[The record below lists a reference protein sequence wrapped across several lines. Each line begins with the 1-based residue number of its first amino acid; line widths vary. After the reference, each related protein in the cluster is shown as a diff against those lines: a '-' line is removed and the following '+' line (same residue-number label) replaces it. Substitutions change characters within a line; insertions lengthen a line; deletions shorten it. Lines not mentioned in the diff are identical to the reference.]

1 MDAMAS
7 DRFRQVL
14 ALAAADP
21 EYQALQREC
30 EELDKRVLG
39 ALEKLPPKDRS
50 VIREYI
56 RVLGASALR
65 LTEIACETM

>member
-39 ALEKLPPKDRS
+39 A
-50 VIREYI
+50 
-56 RVLGASALR
+56 SALR
-65 LTEIACETM
+65 LTEIACDTI

>member
-1 MDAMAS
+1 MSGKLIVFEGTDGSGKATQS
-7 DRFRQVL
+7 KLV
-14 ALAAADP
+14 
-21 EYQALQREC
+21 C